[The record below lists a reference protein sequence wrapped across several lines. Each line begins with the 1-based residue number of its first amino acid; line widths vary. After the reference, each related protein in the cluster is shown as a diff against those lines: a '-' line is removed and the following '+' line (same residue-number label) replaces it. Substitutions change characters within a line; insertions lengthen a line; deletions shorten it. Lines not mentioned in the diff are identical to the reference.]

1 MIMIFGTLVFND
13 ISRYFFHF
21 LEIFIF
27 QVVRREGGGGGVKGK
42 KLPKMTKIMSAALHI
57 SGIIHHM
64 ILINGTHVYKDNI
77 YRCFFT
83 FSQILIFRVNSGVK
97 EQKMA

>member
-1 MIMIFGTLVFND
+1 MIMIFGTLVLND

-27 QVVRREGGGGGVKGK
+27 QVVRRGRGGLKGK

-83 FSQILIFRVNSGVK
+83 FFQILIFRVNSGVK

>member
-1 MIMIFGTLVFND
+1 MIMIFGTLVLND

-27 QVVRREGGGGGVKGK
+27 QVVRRGRGGLKGK